1 MGQFDTNY
9 IIFINVK
16 IFKTHFFQKKNLLRK
31 MTNVME
37 YVRLYHL
44 SKWNPQ
50 NKLIIWQTCVQVNT
64 KVLGTR
70 VYNTHARLTC
80 VVLQSDT
87 LCRA

>member
-50 NKLIIWQTCVQVNT
+50 NKLII
-64 KVLGTR
+64 
-70 VYNTHARLTC
+70 
-80 VVLQSDT
+80 
-87 LCRA
+87 

>member
-16 IFKTHFFQKKNLLRK
+16 IFQKHIFFRNKNLLRK

-50 NKLIIWQTCVQVNT
+50 N
-64 KVLGTR
+64 
-70 VYNTHARLTC
+70 
-80 VVLQSDT
+80 
-87 LCRA
+87 